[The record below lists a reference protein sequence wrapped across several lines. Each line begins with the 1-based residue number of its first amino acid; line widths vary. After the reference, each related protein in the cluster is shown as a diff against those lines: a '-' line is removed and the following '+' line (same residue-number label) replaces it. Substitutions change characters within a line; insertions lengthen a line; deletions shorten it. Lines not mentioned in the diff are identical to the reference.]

1 MQQTED
7 RMPQRQEDRQQK
19 LRKSA
24 YRLWVQ
30 AGRPPGREAE
40 YRRLAK
46 ARLAED
52 ENQGSNDDRP
62 GAKATPPRH

>member
-7 RMPQRQEDRQQK
+7 RMPQHQDDREQK

-30 AGRPPGREAE
+30 AGRPQGREEE

-52 ENQGSNDDRP
+52 ENQVSNDDRP
-62 GAKATPPRH
+62 KAKATPQRH

>member
-1 MQQTED
+1 
-7 RMPQRQEDRQQK
+7 MPQRQEDRQQK

-30 AGRPPGREAE
+30 AGRPQGREEE

-62 GAKATPPRH
+62 AAKATPPRH